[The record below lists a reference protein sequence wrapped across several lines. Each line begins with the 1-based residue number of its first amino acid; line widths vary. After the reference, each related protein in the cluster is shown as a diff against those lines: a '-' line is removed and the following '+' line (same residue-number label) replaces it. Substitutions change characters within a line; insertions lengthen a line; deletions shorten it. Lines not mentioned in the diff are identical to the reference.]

1 MKNTDY
7 HLHLKGYVGGYDF
20 DSNYVDYVLAQ
31 NKDKP
36 VNVLIDSL
44 GGSLAKALS
53 IASAFKAH
61 GNVSVHFVGMNAS
74 AATIASLGAKHI
86 SMDSSAMY
94 LVHKCSTE
102 FFEWGSLNADQLEAV
117 RSQCDAAIRDL
128 NKLDNNI
135 ATMYAGKCSKPQ
147 ADLLDLMRQGGWLSA
162 TEAKQWGFV
171 DEVTDFNEPKPV
183 LTDAVASAMAAAGIP
198 VPDIFVETKE
208 PLFSRFM
215 AALLSI
221 FGMQREN
228 TIARHGG
235 ENAVKAVAQAQGCV
249 SALGGMITK
258 VDAGIAQMEA
268 AGMTNTDQYKAL
280 VAQKAQL
287 EGSRDQLQASETRL
301 SQLSKYADGVNLLCN
316 QSGVGIAP
324 VLGIDYRVGKFNF
337 AAKYEF
343 KTEIRMKNE
352 STVFDASEID
362 AVNKYRDSEEIPE
375 DAPAQLALGA
385 QWSPIEVVRLNLG
398 SHYFFDKQ
406 ARWYGDSQKKLDHNS
421 YEILAGAEWDVS
433 DRVTISLGGQL
444 TRYGLTDQYMND
456 ISFVVNS
463 YSIGFGANFKV
474 NDKVT
479 LKGGYFQTNYGDY
492 DRTNYPEAGHND
504 SFTRTNYVL
513 GLGCELTL

>member
-102 FFEWGSLNADQLEAV
+102 FFEWGNLNADQLEAV

-135 ATMYAGKCSKPQ
+135 ATMYASKCSKPQ

-162 TEAKQWGFV
+162 TEAQQWGFV
-171 DEVTDFNEPKPV
+171 DEVTDFNELKPV

-215 AALLSI
+215 AALLSV
-221 FGMQREN
+221 FGVQREN

-235 ENAVKAVAQAQGCV
+235 ETAVKAVAQAQTSEAESDNSCDDTKCAIRNNEANVV
-249 SALGGMITK
+249 SKQPEIERPMNHTLTLLGK
-258 VDAGIAQMEA
+258 
-268 AGMTNTDQYKAL
+268 
-280 VAQKAQL
+280 
-287 EGSRDQLQASETRL
+287 
-301 SQLSKYADGVNLLCN
+301 
-316 QSGVGIAP
+316 
-324 VLGIDYRVGKFNF
+324 VLGIEDFAVG
-337 AAKYEF
+337 EEGMTLTLEQM
-343 KTEIRMKNE
+343 KTIEKAI
-352 STVFDASEID
+352 AQ
-362 AVNKYRDSEEIPE
+362 RDSDNAELTEQV
-375 DAPAQLALGA
+375 DALKAAPAEKSQAVVDGSQQQTPA
-385 QWSPIEVVRLNLG
+385 SPFEE
-398 SHYFFDKQ
+398 F
-406 ARWYGDSQKKLDHNS
+406 
-421 YEILAGAEWDVS
+421 AG
-433 DRVTISLGGQL
+433 
-444 TRYGLTDQYMND
+444 M
-456 ISFVVNS
+456 VNS
-463 YSIGFGANFKV
+463 ANQMFNLV
-474 NDKVT
+474 
-479 LKGGYFQTNYGDY
+479 
-492 DRTNYPEAGHND
+492 P
-504 SFTRTNYVL
+504 
-513 GLGCELTL
+513 

>member
-147 ADLLDLMRQGGWLSA
+147 ADLLDLMRQGGWLTA

-198 VPDIFVETKE
+198 VPDIAVENKE

-235 ENAVKAVAQAQGCV
+235 ENAVKAVAQAQTSEAESDNSCDDNKCAIQNNEANVV
-249 SALGGMITK
+249 SKQPEIERPMNHTLTLLGK
-258 VDAGIAQMEA
+258 
-268 AGMTNTDQYKAL
+268 
-280 VAQKAQL
+280 
-287 EGSRDQLQASETRL
+287 
-301 SQLSKYADGVNLLCN
+301 
-316 QSGVGIAP
+316 
-324 VLGIDYRVGKFNF
+324 VLGIEDFAVG
-337 AAKYEF
+337 EEGMTLTLEQM
-343 KTEIRMKNE
+343 KTIEKAI
-352 STVFDASEID
+352 AQ
-362 AVNKYRDSEEIPE
+362 RDSDNAELTEQV
-375 DAPAQLALGA
+375 DALKAAPAEKSQAVVDSSQQQTPA
-385 QWSPIEVVRLNLG
+385 SPFEE
-398 SHYFFDKQ
+398 F
-406 ARWYGDSQKKLDHNS
+406 
-421 YEILAGAEWDVS
+421 AG
-433 DRVTISLGGQL
+433 
-444 TRYGLTDQYMND
+444 M
-456 ISFVVNS
+456 VNS
-463 YSIGFGANFKV
+463 ANEMFNLV
-474 NDKVT
+474 
-479 LKGGYFQTNYGDY
+479 
-492 DRTNYPEAGHND
+492 P
-504 SFTRTNYVL
+504 
-513 GLGCELTL
+513 

>member
-102 FFEWGSLNADQLEAV
+102 FFEWGNLNADQLEAV

-147 ADLLDLMRQGGWLSA
+147 GDLLDLMRQGGWMSA

-228 TIARHGG
+228 TIAKQNIAAEAQSPEDGNDNSCDDNKCAIRNN
-235 ENAVKAVAQAQGCV
+235 EANAVSKQPEIERPMNHTLTL
-249 SALGGMITK
+249 LGK
-258 VDAGIAQMEA
+258 
-268 AGMTNTDQYKAL
+268 
-280 VAQKAQL
+280 
-287 EGSRDQLQASETRL
+287 
-301 SQLSKYADGVNLLCN
+301 
-316 QSGVGIAP
+316 
-324 VLGIDYRVGKFNF
+324 VLGIEDFAVG
-337 AAKYEF
+337 EEGM
-343 KTEIRMKNE
+343 TLTLEQMKAIE
-352 STVFDASEID
+352 KAI
-362 AVNKYRDSEEIPE
+362 AQRDSDNAELTEQV
-375 DAPAQLALGA
+375 DALKAAPAEKSQAVVDSS
-385 QWSPIEVVRLNLG
+385 QQQSPASPFEE
-398 SHYFFDKQ
+398 F
-406 ARWYGDSQKKLDHNS
+406 
-421 YEILAGAEWDVS
+421 AG
-433 DRVTISLGGQL
+433 
-444 TRYGLTDQYMND
+444 M
-456 ISFVVNS
+456 VNS
-463 YSIGFGANFKV
+463 ANEMFNLV
-474 NDKVT
+474 
-479 LKGGYFQTNYGDY
+479 
-492 DRTNYPEAGHND
+492 P
-504 SFTRTNYVL
+504 
-513 GLGCELTL
+513 

>member
-102 FFEWGSLNADQLEAV
+102 FFEWGNLNADQLEAV

-215 AALLSI
+215 AALLSV
-221 FGMQREN
+221 FGVQREN

-235 ENAVKAVAQAQGCV
+235 ETAVKAVAQAQTSESESDNSCDNNKCAIQNNEANAV
-249 SALGGMITK
+249 SKQPEIERPMNHTLTLLGK
-258 VDAGIAQMEA
+258 
-268 AGMTNTDQYKAL
+268 
-280 VAQKAQL
+280 
-287 EGSRDQLQASETRL
+287 
-301 SQLSKYADGVNLLCN
+301 
-316 QSGVGIAP
+316 
-324 VLGIDYRVGKFNF
+324 VLGIEDFAVG
-337 AAKYEF
+337 EEGMTLTLEQM
-343 KTEIRMKNE
+343 KTIEKAI
-352 STVFDASEID
+352 AQ
-362 AVNKYRDSEEIPE
+362 RDSDNAELTEQV
-375 DAPAQLALGA
+375 DALKAAPAEKSQAVVDSSQQQTPA
-385 QWSPIEVVRLNLG
+385 SPFEE
-398 SHYFFDKQ
+398 F
-406 ARWYGDSQKKLDHNS
+406 
-421 YEILAGAEWDVS
+421 AG
-433 DRVTISLGGQL
+433 
-444 TRYGLTDQYMND
+444 M
-456 ISFVVNS
+456 VNS
-463 YSIGFGANFKV
+463 ANEMFNLV
-474 NDKVT
+474 
-479 LKGGYFQTNYGDY
+479 
-492 DRTNYPEAGHND
+492 P
-504 SFTRTNYVL
+504 
-513 GLGCELTL
+513 